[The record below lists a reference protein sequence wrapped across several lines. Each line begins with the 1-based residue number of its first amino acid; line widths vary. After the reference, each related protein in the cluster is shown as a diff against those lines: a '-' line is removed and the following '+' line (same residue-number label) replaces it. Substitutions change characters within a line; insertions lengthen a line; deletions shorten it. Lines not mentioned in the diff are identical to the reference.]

1 MEEKE
6 EKRIFINL
14 RVSDPM
20 KKRINR
26 AFDLEGI
33 DWTSL
38 AKTAIYNFVRDVE
51 AGKKPVLEDQKY
63 REMDKER
70 KTKYLQIQISEPLKK
85 RFDEALKE
93 TNLSATQVVLP
104 YLLRIMAEAEQ
115 KHQ

>member
-1 MEEKE
+1 MEEK
-6 EKRIFINL
+6 KAFINL

-20 KKRINR
+20 KQRINR
-26 AFDLEGI
+26 AFELEGI

-38 AKTAIYNFVRDVE
+38 AKTAIYNFVKDVE

-70 KTKYLQIQISEPLKK
+70 KTKYLQIQISESLKK
-85 RFDEALKE
+85 RFDEALQKM
-93 TNLSATQVVLP
+93 NLSATQVVLP
-104 YLLRIMAEAEQ
+104 YILRIMAEAEQ